1 MTRTVLIC
9 CHHTCPK
16 QGSTSILAAFQAQ
29 APADV
34 EVRQAGCFGECGNGP
49 LVRVLPDNVWYAHV
63 QLADIPVIV
72 DQHLRHNRPVKHK
85 LYRKFHQK
93 NNGAIATI
101 LLFFSFF
108 GFLIGLCWLLA
119 SQTEVF

>member
-16 QGSTSILAAFQAQ
+16 QGSTAILAAFQAQ

-34 EVRQAGCFGECGNGP
+34 EVRQTGCFGECGNGP
-49 LVRVLPDNVWYAHV
+49 LVRVLPDEVWYAHV
-63 QLADIPVIV
+63 QQADIPAIV
-72 DQHLRHNRPVKHK
+72 KQHLRQNRPVKQK
-85 LYRKFHQK
+85 LYGKFHQP
-93 NNGAIATI
+93 NHGAIAA
-101 LLFFSFF
+101 LFLFFSFF

-119 SQTEVF
+119 SHTEVF